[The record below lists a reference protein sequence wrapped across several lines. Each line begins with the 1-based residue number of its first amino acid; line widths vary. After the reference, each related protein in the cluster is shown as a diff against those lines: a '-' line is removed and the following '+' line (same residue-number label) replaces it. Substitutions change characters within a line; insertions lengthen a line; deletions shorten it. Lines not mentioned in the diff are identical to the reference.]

1 MTERQMEVLRY
12 IEDFIIVK
20 GFSPSYV
27 DIATGL
33 NLKSKANIHRIVHRL
48 KDMGFLKLDPHK
60 VRSVETLDRTVQTM
74 MIL

>member
-12 IEDFIIVK
+12 IEDFIAVK
-20 GFSPSYV
+20 GFSPSYG

-48 KDMGFLKLDPHK
+48 KDMGFLKLDPYK
-60 VRSVETLDRTVQTM
+60 VRSVETIDRTVREM
-74 MIL
+74 MSL

>member
-1 MTERQMEVLRY
+1 MEVLQY
-12 IEDFIIVK
+12 IEDFIAVK
-20 GFSPSYV
+20 GFSPSYG

-60 VRSVETLDRTVQTM
+60 VRSVETLDRTVQNM

>member
-1 MTERQMEVLRY
+1 MTERQMEVLQY
-12 IEDFIIVK
+12 IEDFIAVK
-20 GFSPSYV
+20 GFSPSYG

-60 VRSVETLDRTVQTM
+60 VRSVETIDRTVQKM

>member
-60 VRSVETLDRTVQTM
+60 VRSVETLDRTVQNM
-74 MIL
+74 MSL

>member
-1 MTERQMEVLRY
+1 MTERQMEVLQY
-12 IEDFIIVK
+12 IEDFIVVK
-20 GFSPSYV
+20 GFSPSYG

-60 VRSVETLDRTVQTM
+60 VRSVETLDRTVQNM
-74 MIL
+74 MSL

>member
-60 VRSVETLDRTVQTM
+60 VRSVETLDRTVQNM

>member
-1 MTERQMEVLRY
+1 MEVLQY
-12 IEDFIIVK
+12 IEDFIVVK
-20 GFSPSYV
+20 GFSPSYG

-60 VRSVETLDRTVQTM
+60 VRSVETLDRTVQNM
-74 MIL
+74 MSL

>member
-1 MTERQMEVLRY
+1 MTERQMEVLQY

-60 VRSVETLDRTVQTM
+60 VRSVETLDRTVQNM
-74 MIL
+74 MSL

>member
-1 MTERQMEVLRY
+1 MTERQMEVLQY
-12 IEDFIIVK
+12 IEDFIAVK
-20 GFSPSYV
+20 GFSPSYG

-60 VRSVETLDRTVQTM
+60 VRSVEIIDRTVQKM
-74 MIL
+74 MSL

>member
-1 MTERQMEVLRY
+1 MTERQMEVLQY
-12 IEDFIIVK
+12 IEDFISVK
-20 GFSPSYV
+20 GFSPSYG

-60 VRSVETLDRTVQTM
+60 VRSVETLDRTVQNM

>member
-1 MTERQMEVLRY
+1 MTERQMEVLQY
-12 IEDFIIVK
+12 IEDFIAVK
-20 GFSPSYV
+20 GFSPSYG

-60 VRSVETLDRTVQTM
+60 VRSVETIDRTVQKM
-74 MIL
+74 MTL

>member
-60 VRSVETLDRTVQTM
+60 VMSVETLDRTVQNM

>member
-12 IEDFIIVK
+12 IEDFIRVK

-33 NLKSKANIHRIVHRL
+33 NLKSKANIHRLVHRL
-48 KDMGFLKLDPHK
+48 KEQGFLKLDPHK
-60 VRSVETLDRTVQTM
+60 VRSVTPIDITVEKMTS
-74 MIL
+74 L

>member
-12 IEDFIIVK
+12 IEDFIAVK
-20 GFSPSYV
+20 GFSPSYL

-33 NLKSKANIHRIVHRL
+33 NLKSKANIHRLVHRL

-60 VRSVETLDRTVQTM
+60 VRSVETIDRTVQKMTS
-74 MIL
+74 L

>member
-12 IEDFIIVK
+12 IEDFIVVK
-20 GFSPSYV
+20 GFSPSYG

-60 VRSVETLDRTVQTM
+60 VRSVETLDRTVQNM

>member
-1 MTERQMEVLRY
+1 MTERQMEVLQY
-12 IEDFIIVK
+12 IEDFIAVK
-20 GFSPSYV
+20 GFSPSYG

-60 VRSVETLDRTVQTM
+60 VRSVETLDRTVQN
-74 MIL
+74 MIIL

>member
-12 IEDFIIVK
+12 IEDFIAVK
-20 GFSPSYV
+20 GFSPSYL

-33 NLKSKANIHRIVHRL
+33 NLKSKTNIHRIVHRL

-60 VRSVETLDRTVQTM
+60 VRSVETIDRTVQK
-74 MIL
+74 MISL

>member
-1 MTERQMEVLRY
+1 MTERQMEVLQY
-12 IEDFIIVK
+12 IEDFIAVK
-20 GFSPSYV
+20 GFSPSYG

-60 VRSVETLDRTVQTM
+60 VRSVETLDRTVQNM

>member
-12 IEDFIIVK
+12 IEDFIKVK

-33 NLKSKANIHRIVHRL
+33 NLKSKTNIHRLVHRL

-60 VRSVETLDRTVQTM
+60 VRSVEPIDKTIRKMTSL
-74 MIL
+74 

>member
-1 MTERQMEVLRY
+1 VTERQMEVLRY
-12 IEDFIIVK
+12 IEDFIVVK

-48 KDMGFLKLDPHK
+48 KDMGFIKLDPHK
-60 VRSVETLDRTVQTM
+60 VRSVETIDRTVQKM
-74 MIL
+74 MSL

>member
-1 MTERQMEVLRY
+1 MTERQMEVLQY
-12 IEDFIIVK
+12 IEDFIAVK
-20 GFSPSYV
+20 GFSPSYG

-60 VRSVETLDRTVQTM
+60 VRSVETLDRTVQNM
-74 MIL
+74 MSL

>member
-12 IEDFIIVK
+12 IEDFIVVK

-60 VRSVETLDRTVQTM
+60 VRSVETLDRTVQNM
-74 MIL
+74 MSL

>member
-20 GFSPSYV
+20 GFSPSYG

-60 VRSVETLDRTVQTM
+60 VRSVETLDRTVQNM

>member
-1 MTERQMEVLRY
+1 MTERQMEVLQY

-20 GFSPSYV
+20 GFSPSYG

-60 VRSVETLDRTVQTM
+60 VRSVETLDRTVQNM

>member
-12 IEDFIIVK
+12 IEDFIKVK

-33 NLKSKANIHRIVHRL
+33 NLKSKTNIHRLVHRL
-48 KDMGFLKLDPHK
+48 KEMGFLKVEPHK
-60 VRSVETLDRTVQTM
+60 FRSVTPIDKTVQKMTS
-74 MIL
+74 L

>member
-12 IEDFIIVK
+12 IEDFIKVK

-33 NLKSKANIHRIVHRL
+33 NLRSKSNIHRLVHHL
-48 KDMGFLKLDPHK
+48 KKQGFLKLEPYK
-60 VRSVETLDRTVQTM
+60 VRTLMPIDKTVQKMTS
-74 MIL
+74 L